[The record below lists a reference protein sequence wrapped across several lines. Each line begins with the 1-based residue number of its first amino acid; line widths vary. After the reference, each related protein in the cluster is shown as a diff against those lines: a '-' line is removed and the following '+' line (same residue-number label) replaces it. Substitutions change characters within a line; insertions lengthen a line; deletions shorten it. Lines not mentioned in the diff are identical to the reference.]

1 MTFAERWDN
10 VQFMRKN
17 WSIKYKSSI
26 STDYCFVGLSVVI
39 GRLPLP
45 FRSFI
50 IFYLSWFSSW
60 LIADILGWSNCRDL
74 FCHLLLVC
82 VSNLVPS
89 FYLCAHIFCAYSIL
103 LAPLLSKQRVA
114 CIYTSC
120 QEDDLLLVYEVPGYV
135 KLENTSQ
142 TFFMSNFLLTY
153 IWFWYLLHF
162 MCSRFRML

>member
-1 MTFAERWDN
+1 MG
-10 VQFMRKN
+10 KN

-26 STDYCFVGLSVVI
+26 TTDYCFVGLSVVI
-39 GRLPLP
+39 GRLLLP

-50 IFYLSWFSSW
+50 NFCLSWFTSW
-60 LIADILGWSNCRDL
+60 LITDILCWSNCRDL

-89 FYLCAHIFCAYSIL
+89 FYLCAHFYYDFSIL
-103 LAPLLSKQRVA
+103 LASLLSKQRVA
-114 CIYTSC
+114 CIYNSC
-120 QEDDLLLVYEVPGYV
+120 QEDDLLLVYEVRGYV

-142 TFFMSNFLLTY
+142 TFYMSNLLLIY